1 MTKLDTNKFQEDL
14 CFNINVKFEQTG
26 YEDVSVESLNPNL
39 ILIKVDTIGVCITI
53 DVVGVGNIKMN
64 INEYFDGILSLLIN
78 IDEALKETKSDWYY

>member
-1 MTKLDTNKFQEDL
+1 MTKLDTDKFKEDL
-14 CFNINVKFEQTG
+14 CFNINDKFEQTG

-53 DVVGVGNIKMN
+53 DVVSVGNIKMN

-78 IDEALKETKSDWYY
+78 IDEAFKETKTQWYC